1 MNKTTPATLL
11 LLLAVA
17 ALSVAGAV
25 DETVET
31 IFVLDTAHHG
41 AAVGVI
47 LLAVMVGGLLAGPV
61 STWVVHSEWLR
72 LHPQLL
78 IASILGIEAAAIIAA
93 SVWFPFWFIWLVA
106 GILGFAGTLFW
117 SLFLALLPEFVPES
131 RLLQVNKWISIARNS
146 GFALGP
152 FVGSFLYAEF
162 GISALLTIGLVTVVL
177 AILCLVVTRGVSALP
192 GIDPPA
198 SVPRSGLVVGAL
210 SFLRSPAQR
219 QLLIAVL
226 FIVALMA
233 VTNVLSVSH
242 ITITR
247 SFDDRVFGLYN
258 GMVSIGL
265 VLGPI
270 LVVDRLRRFSNRTVV
285 FTVLILWG
293 LLVAAFSLATAVWQL
308 LVIGFAIGLLNGTM
322 VPFYS
327 SQLMSFS
334 KTITEGKALLPTY
347 IFFTNVIT
355 AAGYLAAVTL
365 PVEHSHNILLF
376 DGILT
381 AVAVALCWFPSS
393 MKRS

>member
-1 MNKTTPATLL
+1 
-11 LLLAVA
+11 
-17 ALSVAGAV
+17 
-25 DETVET
+25 
-31 IFVLDTAHHG
+31 
-41 AAVGVI
+41 
-47 LLAVMVGGLLAGPV
+47 
-61 STWVVHSEWLR
+61 
-72 LHPQLL
+72 
-78 IASILGIEAAAIIAA
+78 
-93 SVWFPFWFIWLVA
+93 
-106 GILGFAGTLFW
+106 
-117 SLFLALLPEFVPES
+117 
-131 RLLQVNKWISIARNS
+131 
-146 GFALGP
+146 
-152 FVGSFLYAEF
+152 
-162 GISALLTIGLVTVVL
+162 
-177 AILCLVVTRGVSALP
+177 
-192 GIDPPA
+192 
-198 SVPRSGLVVGAL
+198 
-210 SFLRSPAQR
+210 
-219 QLLIAVL
+219 
-226 FIVALMA
+226 MA